1 MIDIENIADFLSVT
15 SDTIVT
21 VLFSFIIFTAG
32 VLVNVVFKLIQRY
45 FERKRTRVYFFSIIE
60 NIAEYTKK
68 QIDPFDRIITS
79 LQMKNHE
86 MIYFTSISAN
96 SLNLFEKL
104 SFDKVYDAFFSG
116 IVFNRKKKREA
127 FNQIQNKSELI
138 RQINYKLSTDISELE
153 NKFHIYEQDWNKE
166 IDRIREFYDNIRQQQ
181 FSGSLDHKLTDF
193 ALSFNEIFYEWS
205 QQEDRA
211 NRTIVKAF
219 LIEKL
224 DSDFFR
230 QYKEFK
236 EAMVL
241 QNYSISALMFY
252 KNMENIYN
260 SYSDIFAH
268 YRADYLDY
276 QIAVPSLIGKLNN
289 NFSR

>member
-68 QIDPFDRIITS
+68 QIDPFDKIITS

-268 YRADYLDY
+268 YSSDYLDY